1 MRVDIKELYRLF
13 RQYPAITT
21 DSRTCLPGS
30 IFFALKGEN
39 FDGNRF
45 ASQALEQGCEYA
57 VIDNPDFKTNNRC
70 IVVDNCLHTLQ
81 QLANYHRKVLQ
92 TPIIAITGTNGKTT
106 TKELT
111 ATALSR
117 KYRVLYTQGNLN
129 NHIGVPLTLLQLTEQ
144 HEIAVIEMG
153 ANHPGEIR
161 TLTAIVEP
169 DYGLITNVAR
179 AHLEG
184 FGSFEGVIRTKSE
197 LYDFLRQND
206 KHVFVNRDNPY
217 LYPKTEN
224 IHRTEYGTQRGV
236 SVYGKI
242 LDCNPYLSFYFEH
255 LGERFQV
262 NTHLIGNYNMEN
274 ALAAI
279 CIASFFD
286 VDSPSI
292 ADAISEYIPQNRR
305 SQLQQTKRNTL
316 IIDAY
321 NANPT
326 SMAAAIS
333 NFAQMKIPHK
343 VLILGDMKELGLES
357 ANEHRKIIE
366 LINANHFDRIY
377 LAGNEFL
384 AAANGLTAFAN
395 TDELIQFLKNENING
410 CHILIK
416 GSNSMHLEKC
426 LDLL

>member
-1 MRVDIKELYRLF
+1 MRVDIKELYQLF

-57 VIDNPDFKTNNRC
+57 VIDNPDFKINYRC
-70 IVVDNCLHTLQ
+70 IVVDNCLQTLQ

-111 ATALSR
+111 ATALCR

-153 ANHPGEIR
+153 ANHPGEIQ

-197 LYDFLRQND
+197 LYDFLRQNN

-224 IHRTEYGTQRGV
+224 IHRTEYGTQQGV

-242 LDCNPYLSFYFEH
+242 LGCNPYLSFYFEH

-333 NFAQMKIPHK
+333 NFSQMEIPHK

-366 LINANHFDRIY
+366 LINTNHFDRIY

-395 TDELIQFLKNENING
+395 TDELIHFLKNENING